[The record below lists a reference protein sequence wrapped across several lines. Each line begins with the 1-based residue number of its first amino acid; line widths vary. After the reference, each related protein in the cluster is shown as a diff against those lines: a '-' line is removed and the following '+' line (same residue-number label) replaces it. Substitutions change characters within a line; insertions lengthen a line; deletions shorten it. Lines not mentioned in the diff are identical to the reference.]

1 MWWWYPSA
9 AEWWVAVILGVLW
22 IAILLA
28 ALATIPRNRRPTTAL
43 AWLLAIFLL
52 PYLGLAIFLLF
63 GTNRLSSG
71 RRRMQAQ
78 VDGIIRDATSSID
91 DEAVTPTS
99 PEWLAQTVRLNRRL
113 TSIPL
118 VEGNRIGING
128 SYDRSIARI
137 AQAIDTA
144 EDRVHLLYYTLAY
157 DEVTAPVFDA
167 LERAVRRGV
176 TVRVLFDHVGSFR
189 YSGYRRMRR
198 RLREIG
204 AEHRAMLSIWP
215 WEGGLQRLD
224 LRNHRK
230 LVVIDDRTAFMGSQN
245 MIARTYHHGGSG
257 DRERRWKD
265 LMVQVDGPMATAI
278 DAVFISDWFAETGEL
293 LAAPSELR
301 PPAPPEDMPEDEREH
316 AAYPCQLV
324 PSGPG
329 YEHENNL
336 RLFNQLIYSA
346 RERIT
351 IVSPYFV
358 PDDSLLYAITTAA
371 QRGVEVV
378 LYVGEVGDQFFAY
391 HAQRSYYDALLEAGV
406 RIRLYKRPYILHSK
420 HITFDDAVTLIGSS
434 NMDMRS
440 FTLNAELTLMVCSS
454 EFAERMREVEN
465 GYRQRSEKLTLER
478 WRARPLAGRAF
489 DSIARLT
496 SVIQ

>member
-9 AEWWVAVILGVLW
+9 AEWWVAVILAVVW
-22 IAILLA
+22 IAIVLV

-52 PYLGLAIFLLF
+52 PYLGLVVFLLF
-63 GTNRLSSG
+63 GTNRLSS
-71 RRRMQAQ
+71 RRRRRQAE
-78 VDGIIRDATSSID
+78 VDEIIREATRSID
-91 DEAVTPTS
+91 DESVIPAH
-99 PEWLAQTVRLNRRL
+99 PEWLAQVVRLGRRL

-118 VEGNRIGING
+118 VEGNRIAILG

-137 AQAIDTA
+137 AAEIDTA
-144 EDRVHLLYYTLAY
+144 EHRVHLLYYTLAY
-157 DEVTAPVFDA
+157 DDTTAPVFDA
-167 LERAVRRGV
+167 LERALGRGV
-176 TVRVLFDHVGSFR
+176 TVRVLFDHIGSLR

-198 RLREIG
+198 RLREMG
-204 AEHRAMLSIWP
+204 AEHHPMLSLWP

-230 LVVIDDRTAFMGSQN
+230 LVVVDDRTAFMGSQN
-245 MIARTYHHGGSG
+245 MIARTYHHGGTG
-257 DRERRWKD
+257 VRERRWKD
-265 LMVQVDGPMATAI
+265 LMLQVDGPMAAAV
-278 DAVFISDWFAETGEL
+278 DAVFLSDWFAETGRL
-293 LAAPSELR
+293 LASPSELA
-301 PPAPPEDMPEDEREH
+301 PAPARPEVDDAREH
-316 AAYPCQLV
+316 SSYPCQLI

-346 RERIT
+346 REQIT

-358 PDDSLLYAITTAA
+358 PDDSLLYAISTAA
-371 QRGVEVV
+371 QRGVQVT
-378 LYVGEVGDQFFAY
+378 LFVGEVGDQFFAY

-420 HITFDDAVTLIGSS
+420 HITFDDEVALIGSS

-440 FTLNAELTLMVCSS
+440 FTLNAELMLMVCSP
-454 EFAERMREVEN
+454 EFVDRMREVEN
-465 GYRQRSEKLTLER
+465 GYRQRSEELTLEG
-478 WRARPLAGRAF
+478 WRARPIAGRAF
-489 DSIARLT
+489 DNVARLT